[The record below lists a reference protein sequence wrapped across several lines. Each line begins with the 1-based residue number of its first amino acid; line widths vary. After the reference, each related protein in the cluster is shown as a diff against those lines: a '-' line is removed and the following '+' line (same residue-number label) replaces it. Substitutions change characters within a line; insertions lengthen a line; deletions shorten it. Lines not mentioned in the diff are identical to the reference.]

1 MMFHPYLATE
11 WLSIELL
18 VTSSGDVQL
27 YLFTILM
34 VVFMVGFSLWVYMSD
49 PLAELEYD
57 NADMSDMLT

>member
-1 MMFHPYLATE
+1 M
-11 WLSIELL
+11 SIELL

-27 YLFTILM
+27 YLFPNLM